1 MINFDDVTKENIK
14 ENNTNWSEGPDHPY
28 GILIIGSSAPA
39 KSKSLFNLKNQQ
51 QVIDKID
58 LYSKDPYEVKY
69 QFVIDKQKNT
79 RLKYFND
86 SKAFIEYSGDMDYI

>member
-1 MINFDDVTKENIK
+1 MMLQRKTSKKIIRI
-14 ENNTNWSEGPDHPY
+14 DHPY
-28 GILIIGSSAPA
+28 RILIIGSSVPG

-69 QFVIDKQKNT
+69 QFVIDKQKST